1 MQLLGQERWLAGYPN
16 AGIANR
22 PTCQTRFWPGRQY
35 TNLLGWL
42 QERLVGPGYA
52 KGKEEI
58 SASPTMCA
66 RTALL

>member
-42 QERLVGPGYA
+42 QERLVLGNGSATRA
-52 KGKEEI
+52 KKSTRPFQIKQVG
-58 SASPTMCA
+58 
-66 RTALL
+66 